1 MTIAEIL
8 EKLVS
13 MLEDL
18 EDAKEMKQAKIVQ
31 EETLS
36 WDLAKSELHL

>member
-13 MLEDL
+13 MFEDL
-18 EDAKEMKQAKIVQ
+18 EDAKEMKQAKTIQ
-31 EETLS
+31 EETIS
-36 WDLAKSELHL
+36 WNLAKLELPL

>member
-8 EKLVS
+8 ERIIMS
-13 MLEDL
+13 LEDL
-18 EDAKEMKQAKIVQ
+18 EDAKELKKAKMVQ

-36 WDLAKSELHL
+36 WDLAKSELQL

>member
-13 MLEDL
+13 MLEDI
-18 EDAKEMKQAKIVQ
+18 EDAKEIKQAKMIQ
-31 EETLS
+31 EETIS
-36 WDLAKSELHL
+36 WNLAKLGLN

>member
-8 EKLVS
+8 ERIIMS
-13 MLEDL
+13 LEDL
-18 EDAKEMKQAKIVQ
+18 EDAKELKQAKMVQ

-36 WDLAKSELHL
+36 WDLAKSELQL